1 MAEEDGLDIGAE
13 EGKSG
18 GKKKL
23 IIIILLVLV
32 LVGGGAAAYFLFFS
46 GSSDGSGDSAESA
59 EAALANEPSTYLAL
73 DPAFTVDF
81 MVDGKQRYVQLNMS
95 VKSKKIEQINAV
107 TLHMPLIRN
116 SLVLLFSSQSFVD
129 LQTADGKEALKKV
142 SLDAINGILEQETG
156 QGGIDAVLFTNFV
169 MQ

>member
-1 MAEEDGLDIGAE
+1 MAEDDGLDIGAE

-23 IIIILLVLV
+23 IIIILLVLF

-46 GSSDGSGDSAESA
+46 GSDSADGGDSAESA
-59 EAALANEPSTYLAL
+59 DMVSNEPSTYLAL
-73 DPAFTVDF
+73 DPAFIIDF
-81 MVDGKQRYVQLNMS
+81 MVDGRQRYVQLNMT
-95 VKSKKIEQINAV
+95 VKSKNTEQINAV

-129 LQTADGKEALKKV
+129 LQTADGKEALKKA

>member
-1 MAEEDGLDIGAE
+1 MNMAEEDGLDIGAE

-23 IIIILLVLV
+23 IIIIALFLV
-32 LVGGGAAAYFLFFS
+32 LVGGGAGAYFFLFS
-46 GSSDGSGDSAESA
+46 GSDDSAESA

-81 MVDGKQRYVQLNMS
+81 IVGGKQRYVQLNMS
-95 VKSKKIEQINAV
+95 IKSKNVEQINAV
-107 TLHMPLIRN
+107 TLHMPLVRN
-116 SLVLLFSSQSFVD
+116 SLVLLFSSQSFD
-129 LQTADGKEALKKV
+129 ELQTAEGKMALKNAA
-142 SLDAINGILEQETG
+142 LDAINGILEQETG

>member
-23 IIIILLVLV
+23 IIIVLLVLV

-46 GSSDGSGDSAESA
+46 GSDDAGDSAESA

-73 DPAFTVDF
+73 DPAFIIDF
-81 MVDGKQRYVQLNMS
+81 MVDGRQRYVQLNMS
-95 VKSKKIEQINAV
+95 VKSKNTAQIDAV

-116 SLVLLFSSQSFVD
+116 SLVLLFSSQSFAE
-129 LQTADGKEALKKV
+129 LQSADGKAALKQA

>member
-23 IIIILLVLV
+23 IIIVLLVLV
-32 LVGGGAAAYFLFFS
+32 LIGGGAAAYFLFFS
-46 GSSDGSGDSAESA
+46 GSDDDTGDSA

-73 DPAFTVDF
+73 DPAFIIDF
-81 MVDGKQRYVQLNMS
+81 MVDGRQRYVQLNMA
-95 VKSKKIEQINAV
+95 VKSKNTAQIDAV

-116 SLVLLFSSQSFVD
+116 SLVLLFSSQSFAE
-129 LQTADGKEALKKV
+129 LQSADGKAALKKA

>member
-1 MAEEDGLDIGAE
+1 MAEEDGLDIGTE

-23 IIIILLVLV
+23 IIIIALVLV
-32 LVGGGAAAYFLFFS
+32 LLGGGAAAYFLLFS
-46 GSSDGSGDSAESA
+46 GSDDAETAESA
-59 EAALANEPSTYLAL
+59 DAALVNEPSTYLAL

-95 VKSKKIEQINAV
+95 VKSKNIDQINAV
-107 TLHMPLIRN
+107 TMHMPLIRN
-116 SLVLLFSSQSFVD
+116 SLVLLFSSQSFD
-129 LQTADGKEALKKV
+129 ELQTADGKMALKQAA
-142 SLDAINGILEQETG
+142 LDAINGILEQETG

>member
-23 IIIILLVLV
+23 IIIVLLVLV

-46 GSSDGSGDSAESA
+46 GSSGDSADST
-59 EAALANEPSTYLAL
+59 EAALEPSVYLAL

-81 MVDGKQRYVQLNMS
+81 MVDGRQRYVQLNMT
-95 VKSKKIEQINAV
+95 VMSKNATQIDAV
-107 TLHMPLIRN
+107 TTHMPLIRN
-116 SLVLLFSSQSFVD
+116 SLVLLFSSQSFAD
-129 LQTADGKEALKKV
+129 LQTADGKVALKKA

>member
-23 IIIILLVLV
+23 IIIIALFLV
-32 LVGGGAAAYFLFFS
+32 LVGGGAGAYFFLFS
-46 GSSDGSGDSAESA
+46 GSDDSAESA

-81 MVDGKQRYVQLNMS
+81 IVGGKQRYVQLNMS
-95 VKSKKIEQINAV
+95 IKSKNVEQINAV

-116 SLVLLFSSQSFVD
+116 SLVLLFSSQSFD
-129 LQTADGKEALKKV
+129 ELQTAEGKMALKNAA
-142 SLDAINGILEQETG
+142 LDAINGILEQETG

>member
-23 IIIILLVLV
+23 IIIVLLVLV

-46 GSSDGSGDSAESA
+46 GSSDSEESA

-73 DPAFTVDF
+73 DPAFVIDF
-81 MVDGKQRYVQLNMS
+81 MVDGRQRYVQLNMS
-95 VKSKKIEQINAV
+95 VKSKNTAQIDAV

-116 SLVLLFSSQSFVD
+116 SLVLLFSSQSFAE
-129 LQTADGKEALKKV
+129 LQSADGKEALKKA

-156 QGGIDAVLFTNFV
+156 QGGLDAVLFTNFV

>member
-1 MAEEDGLDIGAE
+1 MAEDGLDIGAE

-23 IIIILLVLV
+23 IIIVALLLVLI
-32 LVGGGAAAYFLFFS
+32 GGGAAAYFFLLS
-46 GSSDGSGDSAESA
+46 GPSASGDGDSAES
-59 EAALANEPSTYLAL
+59 EAVALANEPSIYLDLA
-73 DPAFTVDF
+73 PAFTIDF
-81 MVDGKQRYVQLNMS
+81 MVEGRQRYVQLNMS
-95 VKSKKIEQINAV
+95 VKSKNAAQIDAV

-116 SLVLLFSSQSFVD
+116 SLVLLFSSQSFD
-129 LQTADGKEALKKV
+129 ELQTAEGKVALKAAA
-142 SLDAINGILEQETG
+142 LDAINGILEQETG

>member
-1 MAEEDGLDIGAE
+1 MAEEDGLDIGAD

-23 IIIILLVLV
+23 IIIIALVLV
-32 LVGGGAAAYFLFFS
+32 LLGGGAATYFLLFS
-46 GSSDGSGDSAESA
+46 GSDDSAESA

-95 VKSKKIEQINAV
+95 VKSKNVEQINAV

-116 SLVLLFSSQSFVD
+116 SLVLLFSSQSFD
-129 LQTADGKEALKKV
+129 ELQTADGKMALKNAA
-142 SLDAINGILEQETG
+142 LNAINGILEQETG